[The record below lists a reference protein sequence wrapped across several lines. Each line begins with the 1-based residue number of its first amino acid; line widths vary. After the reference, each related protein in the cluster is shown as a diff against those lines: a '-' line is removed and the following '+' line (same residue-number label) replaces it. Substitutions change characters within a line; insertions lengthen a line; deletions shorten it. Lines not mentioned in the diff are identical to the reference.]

1 MVKNRTSLNN
11 EKQVYKLGKEKE
23 SKKKLKEKKTI
34 SEKMGSV
41 KEVILNLNTPL
52 GIPSRVEQ

>member
-52 GIPSRVEQ
+52 GILSRVEQ